1 MRALLAGAGAFPEP
15 DESEKAQASG
25 ILQLRPLPSVETAV
39 RTLAS
44 TLHRAGVSTGGDP
57 LLEADQSTL
66 LDHWRRLR
74 QSTDGEPLI
83 LHFAGH
89 GIRGANG
96 GLYLCTAGADARD
109 EFLDDTCVAFDRLL
123 SMAENGGR
131 LVLFLLD
138 VCGAGQAVVQQQL
151 QDLAAC
157 RPQDG
162 VRNAWIIGACT
173 NDTDT
178 YGARFTTATATV
190 VNRLADGALDL
201 TPTLEYLPVD
211 TLAAAINRELARA
224 DIAAGRHHQTIVRTP
239 QLEAAPE
246 PQPFLRNPAHTGD
259 PRTALLEG
267 MDPRLREFAHAC
279 SPGLDPLHFATRAA
293 GNSQADVVHF
303 SGRASALGFIQ
314 NWINNPA
321 DQSDTD
327 DQPADGGRRLLMV
340 TGGAGSGKSA
350 LLGVT
355 ACLTHPELAP
365 LRRRVRN
372 AVRGFRPALAGPV
385 LAVHA
390 RQLSI
395 QQITDSLHHQLH
407 QQVSRTDDR
416 PGWEPSGRVR
426 TAELLQ
432 ELKRAGD
439 TLVILDALDEAI
451 DPAQVVSEL
460 LMPLANESSQG
471 PGPRVLLG
479 TRRWWRTEYFF
490 RDGYGYQLPSLYRYT
505 REHPEAVLDLDP
517 KTDDDRRVLADDL
530 HTYLDLTLDTHYPPE
545 RVRDIAEQI
554 ARYTDSGV
562 FLVATLYADHLLTS
576 TGDDTAPPPGSI
588 TEVFE
593 LHRATLARTDFWIDP
608 VLTVL
613 GHARGQGMPLDLIHT
628 AALAHQPPDRGQP
641 TPQLTDTKRAL
652 AKAAFY
658 LRTAPD
664 AEQRLLY
671 RYFHQALTDHT
682 APLTDPAVLYSA
694 LLATVPTAADGGR
707 DWEHAPPYL
716 LHHIAEHAATV
727 GNGAVDHLLE
737 DPSFLVH
744 ADPDI
749 LVPHLPEANTERAV
763 LHAHIYRVAAARL
776 PKGHATATRR
786 FLLAWYA
793 AKLRP
798 SLARAIAAV
807 PLNGRPPLALHLS
820 TTQHNAR
827 RVPAYVH
834 SPTGHTQWVRA
845 VSSILLSDGTPLAIT
860 TSSDRSMIFWNLRTG
875 AHRPVITGH
884 SGEVNG
890 VTGAALPDGT
900 PVAVTASYDKTAIV
914 WDLETGAPRHALTGH
929 KDVVRAVS
937 GARLAD
943 GTPVAVTASYDK
955 TAIVWDLETG
965 TPRHTL
971 TGHKD
976 VVRAVSGAQLAD

>member
-1 MRALLAGAGAFPEP
+1 MVRALLAGAGAFPEP
-15 DESEKAQASG
+15 DESEEAQAEG
-25 ILQLRPLPSVETAV
+25 IPQLGPLPSVETAV

-57 LLEADQSTL
+57 LLEADQGAFL
-66 LDHWRRLR
+66 GHWYRLR
-74 QSTDGEPLI
+74 QSTGGEPLI

-123 SMAENGGR
+123 AMAENGGR
-131 LVLFLLD
+131 PVLFLLD

-151 QDLAAC
+151 QDLAAR

-173 NDTDT
+173 NDIDT

-201 TPTLEYLPVD
+201 TPTLEYVPVD

-224 DIAAGRHHQTIVRTP
+224 DVAAGRHRQTIVRTP
-239 QLEAAPE
+239 HIEAALE

-259 PRTALLEG
+259 ARTALLEG

-303 SGRASALGFIQ
+303 SGRAGALDFIQ
-314 NWINNPA
+314 NWINNPTGQ
-321 DQSDTD
+321 DDTDD
-327 DQPADGGRRLLMV
+327 DQPADGGHRLLVV

-372 AVRGFRPALAGPV
+372 AVRGFRPSPAGRI
-385 LAVHA
+385 LAVHV
-390 RQLSI
+390 RQLTL
-395 QQITDSLHHQLH
+395 QQISESLHHQLH
-407 QQVSRTDDR
+407 QQGSRTVGR
-416 PGWEPSGRVR
+416 PRWERSGRVR

-432 ELKRAGD
+432 ELKRAGE

-460 LMPLANESSQG
+460 LIPLANESSQG

-479 TRRWWRTEYFF
+479 TRRWWGTQHFF
-490 RDGYGYQLPSLYRYT
+490 RDGWYQLPPLYRYM

-530 HTYLDLTLDTHYPPE
+530 HTYLDLTLDTQYSPE
-545 RVRDIAEQI
+545 RIRDIAERI

-562 FLVATLYADHLLTS
+562 FLVAALYADHLLTS

-593 LHRATLARTDFWIDP
+593 LHRATLARTDPWIDP

-613 GHARGQGMPLDLIHT
+613 GHARGQGIPLDLIHT
-628 AALAHQPPDRGQP
+628 TALAHQPPDRGQP

-682 APLTDPAVLYSA
+682 APLIDPAVLYSA
-694 LLATVPTAADGGR
+694 LLATVPTAADGSR

-716 LHHIAEHAATV
+716 LRHIAEHAAIAGSGV
-727 GNGAVDHLLE
+727 VDHLLE
-737 DPSFLVH
+737 DPAFLVH

-749 LVPHLPEANTERAV
+749 LVPHLPEATTERAV
-763 LHAHIYRVAAARL
+763 LHARIYRVAVARL

-786 FLLAWYA
+786 FLLAWFA
-793 AKLRP
+793 GKRKP
-798 SLARAIAAV
+798 SVARAIAAV
-807 PLNGRPPLALHLS
+807 PLNSRPPLALHLW
-820 TTQHNAR
+820 TAEHKAR
-827 RVPAYVH
+827 RVAAY
-834 SPTGHTQWVRA
+834 SPTGHTHWVRA

-860 TSSDRSMIFWNLRTG
+860 TSSDRSMILRNLSTG
-875 AHRPVITGH
+875 ARRPVITGH
-884 SGEVNG
+884 RGDVNG
-890 VTGAALPDGT
+890 VTGAVLPDGT
-900 PVAVTASYDKTAIV
+900 PVV
-914 WDLETGAPRHALTGH
+914 
-929 KDVVRAVS
+929 
-937 GARLAD
+937 
-943 GTPVAVTASYDK
+943 VTASYDK

-971 TGHKD
+971 TG
-976 VVRAVSGAQLAD
+976 